1 MDPRRET
8 QRLLKWLRFLIQISG
23 QAQQEIEQ
31 RSNFSSGHLSQILNG
46 RVDLKLQHVL
56 RILEAIDV
64 SPAELFFQVFPRRRS
79 RVPEV
84 LEGFRQRSQGF
95 ERELILDL
103 ARLYGYGIESLE
115 DFETR
120 LEKCEDVLAGLTG
133 QGVLDQKS

>member
-31 RSNFSSGHLSQILNG
+31 QSQFSRGYLSQILKG
-46 RVDLKLQHVL
+46 RVDLKLHHVL
-56 RILEAIDV
+56 RILEAINV
-64 SPAELFFQVFPRRRS
+64 SPAELFFQVFPRRKS

-84 LEGFRQRSQGF
+84 LEGFRHHSQGF
-95 ERELILDL
+95 EKELILDL

-115 DFETR
+115 DLETR
-120 LEKCEDVLAGLTG
+120 LEKCEDLLASLTARG
-133 QGVLDQKS
+133 GLDQKS